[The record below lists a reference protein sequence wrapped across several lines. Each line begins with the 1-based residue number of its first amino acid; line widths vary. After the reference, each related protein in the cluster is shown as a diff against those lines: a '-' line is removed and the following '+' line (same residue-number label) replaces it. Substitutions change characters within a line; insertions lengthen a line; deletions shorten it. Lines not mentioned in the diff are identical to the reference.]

1 MTNATNILL
10 RHNYV
15 SIPSTDEDDDTC
27 SQEDLATVLMNLSYY
42 GYALNTDAFKSLR
55 KLCSMELGLWWKDV
69 ERELKDITGES
80 RKIADFVVY
89 KNFPSEVLD
98 KSAAE
103 YWLPQILM
111 YWGLPNELFTEE
123 VKPREKMAEQPRC
136 KVLRKSKKATLG
148 EILDSH
154 LCSPARWKDQ
164 EFEEVFFLADILP
177 VNMGKL
183 AFKENM
189 VLLATHLMGTGKKI
203 NINTGTD
210 VLRLAAALCDGDVS
224 LRENTKF
231 KSFKRPTR
239 KYLLDILEECGNLE
253 EDVARRPEMWKRLLH
268 NLHPGDHARR
278 YPNVCKVN
286 DDLYHDRLTT
296 FNSKVEAL
304 LLEKDAAVLDL
315 LATRPG
321 EFRRRLVHCLDLFGN
336 KAVKAFVQDEVLD
349 KLTTHQVVSLR
360 TLLEHNN
367 ERFNRVFPPKGNWA
381 RVQIGEAQWVE
392 AKLLK
397 PITKALGKVL
407 ASRLP
412 AVNLLDDSTK
422 MIKLPN
428 NGEEGPYTRGTVFD
442 IPKEVD
448 FIRTASYWKIS
459 SRSYVWYDNGWNFFD
474 KDWKSVGACCWSA
487 PHFPHQGYWNTKKVN
502 KDAGAVFSGDPTN
515 TKEMQGRAA
524 QLIDLYPSKLIAE
537 GVRYA
542 VWNILCYSR
551 ITFNQ
556 AEDVFAALQWGK
568 NANTGKLFEPSRS
581 QVQFPLKGDGFTKF
595 IVLIDLVERKM
606 IYLDANLKGNTN
618 SAGANGPILEKT
630 MPAFMEYINSLPSVH
645 DLFRESVNEDGEL
658 SVLYSDKDTKLDG
671 DSAYVFKPENKSNI
685 YKSVDINSLLE

>member
-15 SIPSTDEDDDTC
+15 SIPASDDDGPSCTK
-27 SQEDLATVLMNLSYY
+27 EDLATVLMNLSYY
-42 GYALNTDAFKSLR
+42 GYALNTEAFKSLR
-55 KLCSMELGLWWKDV
+55 KLDTLELGLWWKDV

-89 KNFPSEVLD
+89 KNFPGEVLD

-123 VKPREKMAEQPRC
+123 AKPREKMEEQPRC
-136 KVLRKSKKATLG
+136 KVLRKGKKSTLG

-164 EFEEVFFLADILP
+164 EFQEVTFLADILP

-189 VLLATHLMGTGKKI
+189 VRLATHLMESGKKV
-203 NINTGTD
+203 NISTGTD
-210 VLRLAAALCDGDVS
+210 VLRLAAGLSDGDVS
-224 LRENTKF
+224 LREKTKF
-231 KSFKRPTR
+231 KSFKKPMR
-239 KYLLDILEECGNLE
+239 KFLLDALEECGNLE

-278 YPNVCKVN
+278 YPRVCKVN
-286 DDLYHDRLTT
+286 DDLYHDRLVTW
-296 FNSKVEAL
+296 NSKVEAL
-304 LLEKDAAVLDL
+304 LLSKDREVLDL
-315 LATRPG
+315 LSERPG
-321 EFRRRLVHCLDLFGN
+321 EFRRRLVHTLDLFG
-336 KAVKAFVQDEVLD
+336 ARAASAFVQEDVLS
-349 KLTTHQVVSLR
+349 KLTTAQVVSLR
-360 TLLEHNN
+360 TFLETVNDRYH
-367 ERFNRVFPPKGNWA
+367 RVFPPKGNWSK
-381 RVQIGEAQWVE
+381 VQVGEARWVE
-392 AKLLK
+392 HKHLK
-397 PITKALGKVL
+397 PVIKALGKVL

-412 AVNLLDDSTK
+412 AVKVLDESTK

-428 NGEEGPYTRGTVFD
+428 NGEEGPYARGTVFD
-442 IPKEVD
+442 IPKDVD

-459 SRSYVWYDNGWNFFD
+459 SKSYVWYDNGWNFFD
-474 KDWKSVGACCWSA
+474 KDWKSVGACCWNS
-487 PHFPHQGYWNTKKVN
+487 PHYPYQGWYGKKIN
-502 KDAGAVFSGDPTN
+502 KEAGAVFSGDPTN

-524 QLIDLYPSKLIAE
+524 QLIDLYPSKLIAN

-595 IVLIDLVERKM
+595 IVFIDLVERKM
-606 IYLDANLKGNTN
+606 IYLDANLKGNTS
-618 SAGANGPILEKT
+618 SAGSNGPILEKT
-630 MPAFMEYINSLPSVH
+630 MPAFLEYINSLPSVH

-671 DSAYVFKPENKSNI
+671 DSAYVFRPENKENK
-685 YKSVDINSLLE
+685 YKSVDINALLE